1 MATIV
6 MKKVGPYGVGPH
18 GWSNSSAATRRE
30 LTAGELVIR
39 YRELVKEQA
48 RNYDADLL
56 VYRAA
61 MRPVFHL
68 YGCASVNQFG
78 VQELRLCAQEWR
90 NSGCDLQQIARYRQI
105 VCDVWRWGVTRGFVR
120 PDAAQ
125 RLCHPV
131 DFALAMHA

>member
-6 MKKVGPYGVGPH
+6 MKKVGARRVGPH

-39 YRELVKEQA
+39 YRELVKERA
-48 RNYDADLL
+48 RNCNVDLL

-68 YGCASVNQFG
+68 YGCTSVNQFG
-78 VQELRLCAQEWR
+78 VEELRQCEQEWR
-90 NSGCDLQQIARYRQI
+90 HSGCDLQQIARYRQI
-105 VCDVWRWGVTRGFVR
+105 VCDVWRWGATRGFVR

-125 RLCHPV
+125 RLCSCHN
-131 DFALAMHA
+131 FTAAMHA